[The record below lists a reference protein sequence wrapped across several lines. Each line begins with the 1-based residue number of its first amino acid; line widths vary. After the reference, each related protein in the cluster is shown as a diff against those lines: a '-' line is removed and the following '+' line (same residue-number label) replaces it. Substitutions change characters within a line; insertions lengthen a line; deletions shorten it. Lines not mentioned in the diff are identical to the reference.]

1 MNRAQI
7 ERAER
12 VATLMADKALMRRLT
27 EVRVE
32 AELPDD
38 EWERY
43 EKEQS
48 RLVEQRLR
56 YYESHT
62 VKMERER
69 AVYLAQMI
77 ESGLMDSGDAF
88 MVVEAHKPTG
98 RKRIPNT
105 QKTFTARQME
115 IATRSLENR
124 ASA

>member
-62 VKMERER
+62 IKMERQR
-69 AVYLAQMI
+69 ALYLIGMI
-77 ESGLMDSGDAF
+77 EDGLMDANDAF

-105 QKTFTARQME
+105 RKEFTARQME
-115 IATRSLENR
+115 IALKSLQNR

>member
-1 MNRAQI
+1 MNREQI

-12 VATLMADKALMRRLT
+12 TATLMADKALMRRLT

-32 AELPDD
+32 AETPDD

-43 EKEQS
+43 QKEQS

-56 YYESHT
+56 CYEDH
-62 VKMERER
+62 VIRMERQR
-69 AVYLAQMI
+69 ALYLIGMI
-77 ESGLMDSGDAF
+77 QDGLMDANDAF

-115 IATRSLENR
+115 IATRSLKNR

>member
-12 VATLMADKALMRRLT
+12 TATLMSDKALMRRLT

-32 AELPDD
+32 VETPDD

-48 RLVEQRLR
+48 KLVEQRLN
-56 YYESHT
+56 YYERHT

-77 ESGLMDSGDAF
+77 DAGLMDPSDAF
-88 MVVEAHKPTG
+88 MLVEAHRPTG
-98 RKRIPNT
+98 KKRVPNT

-115 IATRSLENR
+115 IATRSLQNR
-124 ASA
+124 RSA